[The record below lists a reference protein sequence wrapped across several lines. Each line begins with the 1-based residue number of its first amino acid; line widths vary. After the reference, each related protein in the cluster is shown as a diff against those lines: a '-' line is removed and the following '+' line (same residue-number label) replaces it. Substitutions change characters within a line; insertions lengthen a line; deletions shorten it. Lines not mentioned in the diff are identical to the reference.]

1 MAELLLKKSWTDVIF
16 QGKNQSYGA
25 YELRSI
31 YDKNINKALII
42 AVLIFSTAISLP
54 LILSILNFG
63 KEEKVENVTV
73 NLELLPPPPV
83 DPKTPPPPPPPKIE
97 LPKVAAAVKFL
108 PPKVEEDEKVQED
121 PPTVDEMKDKV
132 ISTENVK
139 GEEGIDNMIEE
150 PAPAQVIEEP
160 KQDEVF
166 LVVEE
171 MPEFTG
177 GMGAMQK
184 FIASNIKYPR
194 IASQQGLEGRV
205 IVTFVINGQGEVA
218 NVEVVKGIGGGCDEE
233 AVRVVKMLPK
243 WKPGRQNGRPVSVKF
258 TVPIK
263 FALN

>member
-1 MAELLLKKSWTDVIF
+1 MADLLFKSSWTDIIF
-16 QGKNQSYGA
+16 QGKNQEYGA
-25 YELRSI
+25 YELRKI
-31 YDKNINKALII
+31 YNKNINRALVI
-42 AVLIFSTAISLP
+42 AVIVFSSLISLP
-54 LILSILNFG
+54 VILTYLNVG
-63 KEEKVENVTV
+63 KEEKVENVEI

-83 DPKTPPPPPPPKIE
+83 DPNTPPPPPPPKIE

-160 KQDEVF
+160 KQEEVF

-171 MPEFTG
+171 MPDFPG
-177 GMGAMQK
+177 GQAAMMK
-184 FIASNIKYPR
+184 YIATNIKYPR
-194 IASQQGLEGRV
+194 VASQQGLEGRV

-233 AVRVVKMLPK
+233 AIRVIKSLPK
-243 WKPGRQNGRPVSVKF
+243 WKPGKQNGRPVSVKF